1 LELVTDEIM
10 FNVKKIIV
18 NGLIA
23 GIIIVISA
31 LTMVPV
37 VGNEMD
43 LVLASCGLPPLSSL
57 DMAFFCCL
65 SLIFGIFLIF
75 QYAILKPHFNSRL
88 KTIVVAALIVW
99 ILAYLIPNLS
109 NVVYGFMPL
118 KLSIIGTIWGLLELL
133 LAGIIVSKLYDRKKK
148 DENY

>member
-1 LELVTDEIM
+1 M
-10 FNVKKIIV
+10 KFNLKKIIV

-43 LVLASCGLPPLSSL
+43 LVLASRGLPPLSSL
-57 DMAFFCCL
+57 DMAFFCCV
-65 SLIFGIFLIF
+65 SLIFGIFVIF
-75 QYAILKPHFNSRL
+75 QYAVLKPHFNSRL
-88 KTIVVAALIVW
+88 KAAVVAAFIVW
-99 ILAYLIPNLS
+99 TLSSLIPILS

-118 KLSIIGTIWGLLELL
+118 KLSIIGLIWAFFELL
-133 LAGIIVSKLYDRKKK
+133 LAVIIVSKLYDRKKK
-148 DENY
+148 D

>member
-1 LELVTDEIM
+1 MLNI
-10 FNVKKIIV
+10 KKIIV

-23 GIIIVISA
+23 GIIIVVSA

-43 LVLASCGLPPLSSL
+43 LVLANHGLSPLSSL
-57 DMAFFCCL
+57 DMVFFCCL

-88 KTIVVAALIVW
+88 KTSVIAALIIW
-99 ILAYLIPNLS
+99 TLAYLIPNLS

-118 KLSIIGTIWGLLELL
+118 KLSITGTIWGLLELL
-133 LAGIIVSKLYDRKKK
+133 LASIIVSKLYDGKNRH
-148 DENY
+148 NA